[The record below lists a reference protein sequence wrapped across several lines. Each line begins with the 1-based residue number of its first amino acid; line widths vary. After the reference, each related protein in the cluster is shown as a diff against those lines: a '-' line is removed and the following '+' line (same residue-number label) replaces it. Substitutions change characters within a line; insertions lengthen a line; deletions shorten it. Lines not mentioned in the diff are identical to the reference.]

1 MVFRTCRPCPL
12 PAGRLVS
19 TETLRALTSTEDRPS
34 ELTASPS
41 LCKWGNRSQEGERL
55 AQVIQPV
62 WVVLDIDLLSVGDLE
77 LYLHCFTAEA
87 VLLLSR
93 PVQGLP
99 AALRAERR
107 LGKDRWKG
115 SQPQPHTLAT
125 SSEILPDCVCRG
137 TRGPGEWI
145 ESHGRQLSSPG
156 LG

>member
-1 MVFRTCRPCPL
+1 M
-12 PAGRLVS
+12 
-19 TETLRALTSTEDRPS
+19 
-34 ELTASPS
+34 
-41 LCKWGNRSQEGERL
+41 
-55 AQVIQPV
+55 
-62 WVVLDIDLLSVGDLE
+62 VLDIDLLSVGDLE

-115 SQPQPHTLAT
+115 SQPQLHTLAT
-125 SSEILPDCVCRG
+125 SSEILPETVSVEAPE
-137 TRGPGEWI
+137 GPGEWI
-145 ESHGRQLSSPG
+145 EGRGRQLSSPG